1 MKKILT
7 LICCV
12 LFSMLLLTGCTAQE
26 VDLTDA
32 EKQQVEYNVNS
43 LISLIVAELPDNS
56 GETWVAYSDEDRQVQ
71 QNLSKD
77 LWEDAQEKWKEENNL
92 KIESQKVYENAITSY
107 LSAEEENG
115 TPTGLMEGLT
125 YAVAEEG
132 FTVTA
137 TLITD
142 VHDVEMVVLYDED
155 LYVTSVAFNP
165 VYSVGENM
173 ERAVL
178 NTLLGMGTV
187 FIVLILI
194 ALIISL
200 FKYVYIIEKFV
211 AKSEKSRAERKAK
224 KAAKKAAKNAT
235 AKGGDAVDNT
245 IAQII
250 EKEEGELA
258 DDLELV
264 AVISAAIAAYEGNTS
279 TDGFV
284 VRSIKKSNKRSW
296 KSTLN

>member
-12 LFSMLLLTGCTAQE
+12 LFSMLLLTGCATQE

-32 EKQQVEYNVNS
+32 EKQQIEYNVNS

-56 GETWVAYSDEDRQVQ
+56 GETWVAYSEEDRQVQ
-71 QNLSKD
+71 LELSKD

-200 FKYVYIIEKFV
+200 FKYVYLIEKFV
-211 AKSEKSRAERKAK
+211 AKMEKRSAERKAK